1 MDFKLSVG
9 VLCMMMFLDV
19 LSGMIKAFVLKQASS
34 KIGSE
39 GLAKKASIII
49 ILILA
54 TLCDYLLGWKVSMF
68 RLMTCLFYIANESLS
83 VLENLAA
90 IGVPLP
96 SFLKDALVQIKNK
109 SDKGEK
115 HESNN
120 QAKLGE

>member
-1 MDFKLSVG
+1 MDFKLSVV
-9 VLCMMMFLDV
+9 VLCLVMFLDV
-19 LSGMIKAFVLKQASS
+19 LSGMIKAFVLKKASS

-83 VLENLAA
+83 VLENLAQ

-96 SFLKDALVQIKNK
+96 DFLKDALIQLK
-109 SDKGEK
+109 DKGNK
-115 HESNN
+115 
-120 QAKLGE
+120 GEE